1 MAEKYYG
8 VKIDRKKAIPNNA
21 AAMAAMGLPIQKVDG
36 KYCFDTS
43 KLLSKDDMDALVKCI
58 TESNI
63 AESEKERLI
72 KKLDEKFPIGK
83 Y

>member
-1 MAEKYYG
+1 M
-8 VKIDRKKAIPNNA
+8 KIDRKKAIPNNA

-36 KYCFDTS
+36 KYCFDTL
-43 KLLSKDDMDALVKCI
+43 KLLSKDDMDAFVKCI

-63 AESEKERLI
+63 AESEKDRLLQ
-72 KKLDEKFPIGK
+72 KLSDKFPIGK

>member
-1 MAEKYYG
+1 M
-8 VKIDRKKAIPNNA
+8 V
-21 AAMAAMGLPIQKVDG
+21 AMGLPIQKVDG

-58 TESNI
+58 TKSNI
-63 AESEKERLI
+63 AESEKKSLI